1 MITVFGINFSVHP
14 FFIWSKIKFLT
25 MKPPEYNR
33 IRLPIHSFSFPKV
46 GGQGYQFFFSGSHI
60 ENCCYEKGIKLS
72 KKAHDKL
79 ETMIERV
86 AGIEKWAVDIPY
98 Y

>member
-25 MKPPEYNR
+25 MKPLEYNR

-46 GGQGYQFFFSGSHI
+46 GGQGYQFFSAEAI
-60 ENCCYEKGIKLS
+60 LRI
-72 KKAHDKL
+72 
-79 ETMIERV
+79 
-86 AGIEKWAVDIPY
+86 AVMKRE
-98 Y
+98 